1 MSEMPFLDL
10 KKINHLYKNEL
21 EICFNRVLHS
31 GVYILGEECAEFER
45 EYAAFCNVNHCVG
58 VGNGLEAMHLTLR
71 AWGVGV
77 GDEVIVPSNT
87 YIATWLAVNYAGA
100 TPVPVEPNFSTYNLD
115 PQRIEAAITSKTKAI
130 IPVHLYG
137 QAADMTPIM
146 RVAKLYG
153 LKVLEDA
160 AQAHGGLYK
169 EQRVGSLGDA
179 AAFSFYPGKNLGC
192 LGDGGCVTTNDS
204 TLATKIRQL
213 RNYGSSIKYHNIT
226 RGFNSRLDELQASFL
241 RAKLPFLDRD
251 NLRRQEIADF
261 YNKNLAQ
268 VNFLTIPSTL
278 DIVKHV
284 WHLYVVR
291 VNDRLALQEKLKRK
305 GINTLIHYPIPPH
318 LQPAYSDM
326 DFKNGDLPISEKIHE
341 EVLSLPI
348 GPTMEI
354 EQAKLVVEAILSK

>member
-1 MSEMPFLDL
+1 MSEVPFLDL
-10 KKINHLYKNEL
+10 KKINNLYRNEL
-21 EICFNRVLHS
+21 EICFKRVLCS
-31 GVYILGEECAEFER
+31 GLYILGEECAAFER

-58 VGNGLEAMHLTLR
+58 VGNGLESMHLTLR
-71 AWGVGV
+71 AWDIGV

-100 TPVPVEPNFSTYNLD
+100 TPVPVEPNFRTYNLD
-115 PQRIEAAITSKTKAI
+115 PERIEAAITSKTKAI

-137 QAADMTPIM
+137 QPADMTPIM
-146 RVAKLYG
+146 RLAKRFG

-160 AQAHGGLYK
+160 AQAHGGFYN

-192 LGDGGCVTTNDS
+192 LGDGGCVTTNDA
-204 TLATKIRQL
+204 TLAAKIREL

-251 NLRRQEIADF
+251 NLRRQEIANF
-261 YNKNLAQ
+261 YNKNLAE
-268 VNFLTIPSTL
+268 VNFLTLPSIL
-278 DIVKHV
+278 DIVKPV

-326 DFKNGDLPISEKIHE
+326 DFKNGDFPISEKIHE

>member
-1 MSEMPFLDL
+1 
-10 KKINHLYKNEL
+10 
-21 EICFNRVLHS
+21 
-31 GVYILGEECAEFER
+31 
-45 EYAAFCNVNHCVG
+45 
-58 VGNGLEAMHLTLR
+58 
-71 AWGVGV
+71 
-77 GDEVIVPSNT
+77 
-87 YIATWLAVNYAGA
+87 LAVNYAGA

-146 RVAKLYG
+146 RLAKLHG

-160 AQAHGGLYK
+160 AQAHGGLYE

-278 DIVKHV
+278 NIVKHV

-326 DFKNGDLPISEKIHE
+326 GFKNGDLPISEKIHE

-354 EQAKLVVEAILSK
+354 EQAKSVVEAILSK

>member
-10 KKINHLYKNEL
+10 KKINNLYKNEL

-31 GVYILGEECAEFER
+31 GSYILGEECAEFER

-71 AWGVGV
+71 AWDVGV

-146 RVAKLYG
+146 RLAKLHG

-160 AQAHGGLYK
+160 AQAHGGLYE

-278 DIVKHV
+278 NIVKHV

-326 DFKNGDLPISEKIHE
+326 GFKNGDLPISEKIHE

-354 EQAKLVVEAILSK
+354 EQAKSVVEAILSK